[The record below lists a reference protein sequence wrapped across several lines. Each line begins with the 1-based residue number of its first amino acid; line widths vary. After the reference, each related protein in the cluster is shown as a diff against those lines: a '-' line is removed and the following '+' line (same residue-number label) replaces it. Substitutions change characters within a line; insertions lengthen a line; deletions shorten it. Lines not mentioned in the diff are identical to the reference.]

1 MTGRKKALLITGV
14 LAAAVCIAAVC
25 VHLWYE
31 SLKTA
36 ERIANG
42 WKINGAEYVY
52 ADYREIGQYKE
63 TYTLICR
70 SVDGVFDFYE
80 IAEYPGREYIV
91 ERVFYE
97 AEVLK
102 RK

>member
-14 LAAAVCIAAVC
+14 ITAAVCISAVC

-36 ERIANG
+36 EPIANG

-52 ADYREIGQYKE
+52 ADYSEIEPYKE

-70 SVDGVFDFYE
+70 SVDGNVDFYE
-80 IAEYPGREYIV
+80 IAEYPGREYIA

-97 AEVLK
+97 AEILK

>member
-1 MTGRKKALLITGV
+1 MRTSVVREPENGRAYRQRLGNK
-14 LAAAVCIAAVC
+14 
-25 VHLWYE
+25 
-31 SLKTA
+31 
-36 ERIANG
+36 RR
-42 WKINGAEYVY
+42 EYVY
-52 ADYREIGQYKE
+52 ADYREIVPYKE

-70 SVDGVFDFYE
+70 SADGDFDFYE

-97 AEVLK
+97 AEILK

>member
-1 MTGRKKALLITGV
+1 M
-14 LAAAVCIAAVC
+14 CIAAVG

-42 WKINGAEYVY
+42 WEINGAEY
-52 ADYREIGQYKE
+52 DYREIVPYKE

-70 SVDGVFDFYE
+70 SADGDFDFYE

-97 AEVLK
+97 AEILK